1 MRRLSP
7 RDVVTFDEAI
17 IAYVIDVGIGI
28 VGVNVPRRNMRISAC
43 VDQRL
48 GVDKAL
54 RLGDLAKAKP
64 PTETSAPKASA
75 PLSFR
80 PRRYREAKCY
90 SGDEKSKECFPPTR
104 IRYHD
109 RYPG

>member
-64 PTETSAPKASA
+64 PTEP
-75 PLSFR
+75 R
-80 PRRYREAKCY
+80 PQSLRPIEL
-90 SGDEKSKECFPPTR
+90 PPAEISR
-104 IRYHD
+104 SQML
-109 RYPG
+109 